1 MMRRRLLCLPLLLLG
16 ACDLRFDAD
25 DAAMVDRRMDR
36 VVLPAT
42 LIGDAPGDIDPAGLR
57 TAYIHPRL
65 GLALFFTRE
74 DTGYRAH
81 FIDQK
86 GLIDLTALMAND
98 ALTRLDSASAQA
110 LAADRRANMP
120 LRVTGLPDV
129 PFRVL
134 PAQGGFLIE
143 AHYGALW
150 FVSYGA
156 ISPEG
161 LKLGN
166 AIDADALALLAE
178 KARLARPMR
187 QLARLGY
194 GAAGAEPGSLVAF
207 ASVEPGLKQLFVDH
221 AAGIFAPV
229 AAGEDQWAVSPLP
242 APTSLG
248 DSRAIEALRASLF
261 AAIP

>member
-1 MMRRRLLCLPLLLLG
+1 
-16 ACDLRFDAD
+16 
-25 DAAMVDRRMDR
+25 
-36 VVLPAT
+36 
-42 LIGDAPGDIDPAGLR
+42 
-57 TAYIHPRL
+57 
-65 GLALFFTRE
+65 
-74 DTGYRAH
+74 
-81 FIDQK
+81 
-86 GLIDLTALMAND
+86 
-98 ALTRLDSASAQA
+98 
-110 LAADRRANMP
+110 
-120 LRVTGLPDV
+120 PDV